1 MIRISYKNLKR
12 YKEIAYIFVK
22 YGFSYIV
29 EKLNMEGIAYKIPIT
44 NPPEEIKNMSTGERM
59 RKAFEE
65 LGPTYVKLGQVLS
78 TRSDLL
84 DQSII
89 DELAKLQDDVQPYDT
104 EIAKKIFKEETGID
118 INDAFIEFNDK
129 PIGAA
134 SIGQVYEAKLKSG
147 EPVIIKIQR
156 PNIESKVKADLEIM
170 SSLVQSINDIYKD
183 SIFEF
188 DKFVEEFE
196 NQLFRELDYNF
207 EARNAEKFR
216 NIFKEDKTVHIP
228 RVFMEYSTKRILVLE
243 QIIGLKANDID
254 TMKSMNWDMKNISDI
269 GVKSFLKQVFEH
281 GFFHAD
287 PHPGN
292 IFVVS
297 NNCIAYIDFG
307 MVGIID
313 NTTLTLLNDMFI
325 ASVNKNIDRIIYI
338 LMELDSITE
347 DTHIPTLR
355 HELSYLIHYYY
366 DISIEKVSLSNLFN
380 EIFRFARNNK
390 LSLPSQFV
398 MLGRAIM
405 TLEGTG
411 RLINP
416 QFSIGSVGQDF
427 AKEYYLNKFKPKNIL
442 LNSKNY
448 LDEIISDI
456 RTLPKQL
463 RTILRSVEKNE
474 LKIGID
480 EVRFSTLEN
489 NLTSMANKL
498 SVSVVLAA
506 LIVGSSLIISSVNV
520 QNNRLI
526 QMLAG
531 TGFFISFMMGLYLVI
546 SIIRSQYKQK

>member
-22 YGFSYIV
+22 YGFSYVV
-29 EKLNMEGIAYKIPIT
+29 EKLNIEGIAYKIPIT
-44 NPPEEIKNMSTGERM
+44 NPPEEIKNMSTGERL
-59 RKAFEE
+59 RKVFEE

-89 DELAKLQDDVQPYDT
+89 DELSKLQDNVEPYDT
-104 EIAKKIFKEETGID
+104 EIAKKIFKEENGID
-118 INDAFIEFNDK
+118 IEEAFLEFNEN

-134 SIGQVYEAKLKSG
+134 SIGQVYEAKLKNG

-156 PNIESKVKADLEIM
+156 PNVESIVKSDLEIM
-170 SSLVQSINDIYKD
+170 SSLVESISDIFQD
-183 SIFEF
+183 TIFGF
-188 DKFVEEFE
+188 DKLVEEFE

-216 NIFKEDKTVHIP
+216 NIFKNDNSVYIP
-228 RVFMEYSTKRILVLE
+228 KVFMEYSTKKILVLE
-243 QIIGLKANDID
+243 KVIGLKLNDID
-254 TMKSMNWDMKNISDI
+254 KIKSMNWDIKNISNI

-297 NNCIAYIDFG
+297 NNCISYIDFG
-307 MVGIID
+307 MVGLID

-325 ASVNKNIDRIIYI
+325 ASVNKNIDRIVYI
-338 LMELDSITE
+338 LMELDSITK

-355 HELSYLIHYYY
+355 HELSYIIHYYY
-366 DISIEKVSLSNLFN
+366 DISIERISLANIFN

-398 MLGRAIM
+398 MLGRAII

-416 QFSIGSVGQDF
+416 QFSIGSIAQDF
-427 AKEYYLNKFKPKNIL
+427 VKDYYLNKFKLQNIASK
-442 LNSKNY
+442 SKNY
-448 LDEIISDI
+448 LDEIISDMKI
-456 RTLPKQL
+456 LPKQL
-463 RTILRSVEKNE
+463 KSILRSIEKNE
-474 LKIGID
+474 LRIGIEED
-480 EVRFSTLEN
+480 QILKLEN
-489 NLTSMANKL
+489 NITSMSNKL

-506 LIVGSSLIISSVNV
+506 LIVGSSLIISSENV

-526 QMLAG
+526 QILAG
-531 TGFFISFMMGLYLVI
+531 SGFFISFIMGLYLVI
-546 SIIRSQYKQK
+546 SIISSRYKQK

>member
-12 YKEIAYIFVK
+12 YKEIGYIFVK
-22 YGFSYIV
+22 YGFSYVV
-29 EKLNMEGIAYKIPIT
+29 EKLNIEGIAYKIPIT
-44 NPPEEIKNMSTGERM
+44 NPPEEIKNMSTGERL

-89 DELAKLQDDVQPYDT
+89 DELAKLQDDVEPYDT
-104 EIAKKIFKEETGID
+104 EIAKNIFKEETGIY
-118 INDAFIEFNDK
+118 INEAFIEFNDK

-147 EPVIIKIQR
+147 ESVIIKIQR
-156 PNIESKVKADLEIM
+156 PNVESKVKADLEIM

-228 RVFMEYSTKRILVLE
+228 KVFMEYSTKKILVLE
-243 QIIGLKANDID
+243 QIIGLKANDVD

-297 NNCIAYIDFG
+297 SNCIAYIDFG

-347 DTHIPTLR
+347 DTHIPSLR
-355 HELSYLIHYYY
+355 NELSYLIHYYY

-463 RTILRSVEKNE
+463 RSILRSVEKNE

-520 QNNRLI
+520 ENNRLI
-526 QMLAG
+526 QILAG

>member
-12 YKEIAYIFVK
+12 YKEIGYIFVK
-22 YGFSYIV
+22 YGFSYVV
-29 EKLNMEGIAYKIPIT
+29 EKLNIEGIAYKIPIT
-44 NPPEEIKNMSTGERM
+44 NPPEEIKNMSTGERL

-78 TRSDLL
+78 TRKDLL

-89 DELAKLQDDVQPYDT
+89 EELAKLQDDVEPYDT
-104 EIAKKIFKEETGID
+104 EIAKSIFKEETGID
-118 INDAFIEFNDK
+118 INEAFIEFNDK

-134 SIGQVYEAKLKSG
+134 SIGQVYEAKLKNG

-156 PNIESKVKADLEIM
+156 PNVESKVKADLEIM

-216 NIFKEDKTVHIP
+216 NIFKEDETVHIP
-228 RVFMEYSTKRILVLE
+228 KVFMEYSTKKVLVLE

-297 NNCIAYIDFG
+297 SNCIAYIDFG

-366 DISIEKVSLSNLFN
+366 DISIEKVSLSNIFN
-380 EIFRFARNNK
+380 EIFRFAKNNK

-398 MLGRAIM
+398 MLGRAII

-456 RTLPKQL
+456 RILPKQL
-463 RTILRSVEKNE
+463 RTILRSVERNE

-480 EVRFSTLEN
+480 EVKFSTLEN
-489 NLTSMANKL
+489 NITSMANKL

-526 QMLAG
+526 QILAG
-531 TGFFISFMMGLYLVI
+531 VGFFISFMMGLYLVI

>member
-12 YKEIAYIFVK
+12 YKEIGYIFVK
-22 YGFSYIV
+22 YGFSYVV
-29 EKLNMEGIAYKIPIT
+29 EKLNIEGIAYKIPIT
-44 NPPEEIKNMSTGERM
+44 NPPEEIKNMSTGERL

-89 DELAKLQDDVQPYDT
+89 DELAKLQDDVEPYDT
-104 EIAKKIFKEETGID
+104 EIAKNIFKEETGIY
-118 INDAFIEFNDK
+118 INEAFIEFNDK

-147 EPVIIKIQR
+147 ESVIIKIQR
-156 PNIESKVKADLEIM
+156 PNVESKVKADLEIM

-228 RVFMEYSTKRILVLE
+228 KVFMEYSTKKILVLE
-243 QIIGLKANDID
+243 QIIGLKANDVD

-297 NNCIAYIDFG
+297 SNCIAYIDFG

-347 DTHIPTLR
+347 DTHIPSLR
-355 HELSYLIHYYY
+355 NELSYLIHYYY

-463 RTILRSVEKNE
+463 RSILRSVEKNE

-520 QNNRLI
+520 ENNRLI
-526 QMLAG
+526 QILAG
-531 TGFFISFMMGLYLVI
+531 TGFFISFMMGLSLVI